1 MALKLYQFAISHY
14 CEKVRWALDFK
25 GLNYETVTLLPGQH
39 LKTVQQLTGGRR
51 TSVPVL
57 DHNGHCVQGS
67 AEILDYLDET
77 FPDNPLTPDDPELR
91 EQVLAWERRLDDEAG
106 PAVRCYAYHH
116 FLQRPKV
123 VIPMLTAGTPFYNRW
138 LLSLIFSR
146 VDETMRKWMKINE
159 KTSEQSRQ
167 VMEQLLSD
175 LAEVYRDRAFLEGD
189 GFTRADLTAAAIFAP
204 MFQPSAYPV
213 PWPKANKIPK
223 DIKAWLDQ
231 WQPQIQLLS
240 QLYENHRK
248 AG

>member
-39 LKTVQQLTGGRR
+39 LKTVQQLTGSKR

-77 FPDNPLTPDDPELR
+77 FAENPLTPADPELR
-91 EQVLAWERRLDDEAG
+91 EQVLAWERRLDEEAG

-138 LLSLIFSR
+138 LLSLVFSR

-159 KTSEQSRQ
+159 KTSEQSRK

-175 LAEVYRDRAFLEGD
+175 LAEVYQNRAFLVGD
-189 GFTRADLTAAAIFAP
+189 SFTRADLSAAAIFAP

-240 QLYENHRK
+240 QLYETHRK